1 MFNFLIDFRPEQSP
15 SQGNISQHGY
25 LVVDLL
31 HVLADEAPQ
40 GHRLAVPDTDTG
52 GHFSYAED
60 GLIDG
65 VFGEQSRGVE
75 LAGAKHIQRV
85 ERRRHCPGHN
95 ISLRCQDRA
104 AVVNKPVEIDN
115 FGTERKVNGV
125 AIRSDLRLNLQADPE
140 LAGGEVGR
148 KARRD
153 HRVLLLGCV
162 PDRHVSTPCTL
173 RDLRRFELLRVRE
186 VPDNADGR
194 LLPALRR
201 DLRGGHEID
210 AFLLV
215 KRADHHLELRVGED
229 PGEGKEARGGTTAN
243 PRILR
248 EKSIEAVDRK
258 PGVGA
263 RPASAAQAA
272 RDGVTADHSAG
283 AGVDKRPL

>member
-1 MFNFLIDFRPEQSP
+1 M
-15 SQGNISQHGY
+15 
-25 LVVDLL
+25 
-31 HVLADEAPQ
+31 
-40 GHRLAVPDTDTG
+40 
-52 GHFSYAED
+52 
-60 GLIDG
+60 
-65 VFGEQSRGVE
+65 
-75 LAGAKHIQRV
+75 
-85 ERRRHCPGHN
+85 
-95 ISLRCQDRA
+95 
-104 AVVNKPVEIDN
+104 
-115 FGTERKVNGV
+115 
-125 AIRSDLRLNLQADPE
+125 
-140 LAGGEVGR
+140 
-148 KARRD
+148 
-153 HRVLLLGCV
+153 LLGCASYGNGSAA
-162 PDRHVSTPCTL
+162 RTL

-186 VPDNADGR
+186 VSDNTDGC
-194 LLPALRR
+194 LLSALRR
-201 DLRGGHEID
+201 DLRGGHQID